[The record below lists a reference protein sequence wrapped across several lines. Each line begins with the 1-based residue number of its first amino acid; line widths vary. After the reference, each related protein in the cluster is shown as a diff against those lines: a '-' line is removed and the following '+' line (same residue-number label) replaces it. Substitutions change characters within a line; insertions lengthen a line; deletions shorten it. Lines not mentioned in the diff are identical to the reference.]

1 MTLDDVLNMF
11 RDATE
16 AAQVAR
22 TGRTSA
28 WHWYQSGTKRKI
40 PSCSVL
46 VSWANHFDLTDADL
60 GEMIRDAESKRLEI
74 QEISRTKSG
83 IVPPRRSE
91 LRRQLEAEIAEE
103 HARILEQEKNK
114 ELEQNEEYWEVK
126 RKHFEEVENRERLQS
141 LRNKLKEL
149 TDGNH

>member
-11 RDATE
+11 GDATE

-28 WHWYQSGTKRKI
+28 WHWYQSGLKRKI

-46 VSWANHFDLTDADL
+46 VAWANHFDLTDADL

-74 QEISRTKSG
+74 QEVSRTNRG

-103 HARILEQEKNK
+103 HAKLLELEKNK
-114 ELEQNEEYWEVK
+114 ELDQNEEYWEVK
-126 RKHFEEVENRERLQS
+126 RKHFEDVENRERLQS

-149 TDGNH
+149 SDGNH